1 MNKVYFIVGEDFYIE
16 NEQNRVVHESKIKF
30 SRNLPC
36 VVPDKGEIM
45 NFQTRYIKEILLSF
59 VMAYFAVYPDR
70 TKTELASWI
79 LSDLLGV
86 EELAGIGEINEK
98 LLTVTIANK
107 IVDAIIEHIAGD
119 SLYYSCKV
127 IDRIFDMTDP
137 EEAKVFIVLE
147 IK

>member
-36 VVPDKGEIM
+36 VVPAKGEVM
-45 NFQTRYIKEILLSF
+45 NFRTRYIKQIRLSF

-70 TKTELASWI
+70 TKTELASWL

-107 IVDAIIEHIAGD
+107 IVDAIIEHIAGNN
-119 SLYYSCKV
+119 LHYSCKV

-137 EEAKVFIVLE
+137 AEATVFIVLE
-147 IK
+147 TK